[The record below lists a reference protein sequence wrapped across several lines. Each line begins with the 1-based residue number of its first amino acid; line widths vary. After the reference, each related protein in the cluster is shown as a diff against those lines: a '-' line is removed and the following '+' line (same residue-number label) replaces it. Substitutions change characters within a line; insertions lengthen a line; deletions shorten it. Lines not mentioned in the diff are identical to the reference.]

1 MRAAIPLALELDV
14 LGVGHQMPAAP
25 LTRLRALPWLLHEV
39 VSLAKYCLGWR
50 LKALLPRYILWA
62 ASQRA
67 AWQLHLHALLFGDAE
82 RPRGLLVRE

>member
-39 VSLAKYCLGWR
+39 VFLPGKILFGLEIEGVAASVHSLGSFAKSSLAT
-50 LKALLPRYILWA
+50 
-62 ASQRA
+62 ASPRA
-67 AWQLHLHALLFGDAE
+67 AFW
-82 RPRGLLVRE
+82 RC